1 MKKKNE
7 FNYFDEFAK
16 LAKLAIEEVEELKK
30 YVFEFDKANSQEE
43 MKKIHEIENIA
54 DVKLHEVKNY
64 LFKDFLPPIDR
75 EDILAITNKL
85 DDLADGIDEI
95 AIDVDIYDI
104 NEISENMKK
113 SIELLEELTKKVYD
127 LIIEFKNLKKVK
139 EIKEKVI
146 EINKIEEQADRL
158 YEDSIRQ
165 LYKNEK
171 DAVQIIIWSNIYST
185 IEDCFDACEDIA
197 DGIDD
202 VLLKNS

>member
-16 LAKLAIEEVEELKK
+16 LAKLATQEVEELKK
-30 YVFEFDKANSQEE
+30 YVFEFNKANSEEE
-43 MKKIHEIENIA
+43 MKKIHEIENMA
-54 DVKLHEVKNY
+54 DGNLHEVKNY
-64 LFKDFLPPIDR
+64 LFKDFLPLIDR

-85 DDLADGIDEI
+85 DDLVDGIDEI
-95 AIDVDIYDI
+95 AIDIDIYDI
-104 NEISENMKK
+104 NEISENMKN
-113 SIELLEELTKKVYD
+113 SITLLEELTKKVYD

-165 LYKNEK
+165 LYQNEK

-197 DGIDD
+197 DCIDD

>member
-43 MKKIHEIENIA
+43 MKKIHKIENIA

-197 DGIDD
+197 DCIDD

>member
-16 LAKLAIEEVEELKK
+16 LAKLAVQEVEELKR
-30 YVFEFDKANSQEE
+30 FIFDFDKSKSKEE

-54 DVKLHEVKNY
+54 DVKLHDIKNY
-64 LFKDFLPPIDR
+64 LFKDFLPSIDR
-75 EDILAITNKL
+75 EDILGVTDKL
-85 DDLADGIDEI
+85 DDLVDGIDEI
-95 AIDVDIYDI
+95 AIDIDIYDI
-104 NEISENMKK
+104 DEISENMKK
-113 SIELLEELTKKVYD
+113 SIELLEELTKKVYN

-139 EIKEKVI
+139 EIKERVI
-146 EINKIEEQADRL
+146 EINKIEEEADRL
-158 YEDSIRQ
+158 YEESIRR

-171 DAVQIIIWSNIYST
+171 DAVKIIIWSNIYST